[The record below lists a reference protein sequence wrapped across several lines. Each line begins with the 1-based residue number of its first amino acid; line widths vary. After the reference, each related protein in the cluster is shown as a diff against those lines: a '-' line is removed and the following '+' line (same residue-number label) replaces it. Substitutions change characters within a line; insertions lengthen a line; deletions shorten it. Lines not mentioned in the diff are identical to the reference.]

1 MQHNQFGLFN
11 RKEDE
16 IMAWI
21 PPVNIFRQI
30 TQPKAP
36 TQPNL
41 ITPEEL
47 ERRKRL
53 LAQRAITDNRN
64 VLTHPKVQTQS
75 QINQLQSVA
84 PPISASTPTINKV
97 AITPPTAPTDNI
109 TDTVGNDPL
118 YDIIN
123 DPNYRGISAYYA
135 DNNLDT
141 TTLKPATQT
150 TPQATPQATNTN
162 QYVGGNDPTYD
173 IIYDPNYRGPSAYA
187 YEQANPEEKMQGYT
201 IPTTPTLTPE
211 QQINQKQRDNIINM
225 LRYQQ
230 QQISQ
235 QALAEQNAT
244 SNQAQIQAKNFA
256 EYLAQRGLNAPGAT
270 SGIDTQYRMTNDAA
284 TRQALNNI
292 ELQKQAQLQALDL
305 QTQQNLT
312 NLDIADFQLQQ
323 QQEAQDKQDKDKAI
337 VDDKNSWL
345 DTYKL
350 RFYDPTGKSGGY
362 MGEIDRIKA
371 VVAKGDTSEA
381 WKIPYLEAARTEKLL
396 GQAEAAAKAEETA
409 TKNYNSKLERER
421 KNALNVWKAMG
432 VANKWVAKILGIA
445 VGQKTVAYINAELAN
460 DRLALSKYIASQKKY
475 SKSSSGGSGSA
486 KADLS
491 DSEARQLSEGYRDR
505 LTGGKIESMTDLS
518 EEVKVKVFDYIS
530 SLGAKSSYKP
540 VLFQSLTGGS
550 YSAYASKKSNYQTQV
565 SKVNSLSG
573 KALAERVKAI
583 TQTNSTYYKNLLGS
597 YYYGKLLTV
606 INNK

>member
-123 DPNYRGISAYYA
+123 DPNYRG
-135 DNNLDT
+135 
-141 TTLKPATQT
+141 
-150 TPQATPQATNTN
+150 
-162 QYVGGNDPTYD
+162 
-173 IIYDPNYRGPSAYA
+173 PSAYA

-211 QQINQKQRDNIINM
+211 QQINQTQRDNIINM

-235 QALAEQNAT
+235 QALAAQNAT

-270 SGIDTQYRMTNDAA
+270 SGVDTQYRMTNDAA

-292 ELQKQAQLQALDL
+292 ELQKQAQLQALGL

-505 LTGGKIESMTDLS
+505 LTGGKIEAMTDLS

-550 YSAYASKKSNYQTQV
+550 YSAYASKKSNYQTQA
-565 SKVNSLSG
+565 SKINSLSG